1 MEESLRE
8 RVLYW
13 VAQIPSGRVATYG
26 QIAAL
31 AGHPRAPRQVG
42 MILHGLKDAT
52 ALPWFRVL
60 NRSGGIST
68 WRLGFGELQ
77 QRLLEAEGIVF
88 DDEGCCDLARY
99 QWSGDTPK
107 KKTPSRGRER

>member
-1 MEESLRE
+1 MEKSLRE

-13 VAQIPSGRVATYG
+13 VAQIPPGRVATYG

-42 MILHGLKDAT
+42 MILHGLKDAS

-77 QRLLEAEGIVF
+77 QRLLEAEGIEF
-88 DDEGCCDLARY
+88 DDLGCCDLSRY
-99 QWSGDTPK
+99 QWSSP
-107 KKTPSRGRER
+107 